1 MKKIN
6 IICAG
11 TLKEKYLKDAFFEYE
26 KRLSRF
32 CKLKVIEVSDFP
44 DGDNAI
50 EKEGSLMLSHLKGFS
65 VVLDIHGQNLS
76 SEEFSSAL
84 DKAFI
89 TNSEVNFF
97 IGGSHGLLNELK
109 QKANLKICFG
119 KLTYPHRLIRVMLAE
134 QIYRAFNI
142 IANTK
147 YHK

>member
-11 TLKEKYLKDAFFEYE
+11 NLKEKFFKDAFSEYE

-32 CKLKVIEVSDFP
+32 CNLNVIEVKDFSD
-44 DGDNAI
+44 DDNAI
-50 EKEGSLMLSHLKGFS
+50 QKEGMLMLSHLKGYS
-65 VVLDIHGQNLS
+65 IVLDIHGQNIS
-76 SEEFSSAL
+76 SEEFSLSL

-97 IGGSHGLLNELK
+97 IGGSHGLLPEIK
-109 QKANLKICFG
+109 QKANLKMSFG
-119 KLTYPHRLIRVMLAE
+119 KMTYPHQLMRVILAE

-142 IANTK
+142 QHNTK